1 MIQKHS
7 RHSNLFV
14 NFSSR
19 KFIARFLATGVLWLL
34 GQASETICLET
45 SFSHSTKGRHPFIW
59 IIQPRNNLLQLGS
72 PCVPTLLLGL
82 FCAKISIFS
91 PFHFYSI
98 TCVISSR
105 YIWEKEYYVSTLGR
119 VISSQYIW
127 EKEHYISTL
136 DRPGPCSR
144 VVPQWTGYGR
154 HCMLGSPEE
163 YFDFYLIQSY

>member
-105 YIWEKEYYVSTLGR
+105 YIWEKE
-119 VISSQYIW
+119 
-127 EKEHYISTL
+127 HYTSTL

-154 HCMLGSPEE
+154 HCRLGSPKE